1 MSKNSALH
9 QLDLSDR
16 EIAIYEALLK
26 SGPASIR
33 DIASRTSIN
42 RGTTYETLKQL
53 ANKGIVSYFP
63 KGKRRFFMAEDPDR
77 LLKLAERK
85 QQALS
90 SAIDQLQREIVPGLK
105 DLKPDFSPGNVR
117 FYEGDDG
124 VELVLRDILD
134 SASRSEDKHY
144 AVISTKTLREHLYR
158 PFPNFTKQRVA
169 LGINVKVIAI
179 GELPLPRNYCLI
191 LCGDFYSAAILT
203 TVFKHLSCTAGR
215 HYLAESYVWWYHS
228 NLPLPLLN
236 SPAHQDTNMW
246 DAGSQSQT

>member
-1 MSKNSALH
+1 MKNYALH

-16 EIAIYEALLK
+16 EISIYRALLK

-33 DIASRTSIN
+33 DIAARTEIN
-42 RGTTYETLKQL
+42 RGTTYDTLKGL

-63 KGKRRFFMAEDPDR
+63 KGKRRLFMAEDPER
-77 LLKLAERK
+77 LLSLADKK

-90 SAIDQLQREIVPGLK
+90 SAVEQLQREIVPGLK
-105 DLKPDFSPGNVR
+105 DLKPEFSPGNVR

-134 SASRSEDKHY
+134 SASRSEEKRY

-169 LGINVKVIAI
+169 LGINVRVIAI
-179 GELPLPRNYCLI
+179 GEG
-191 LCGDFYSAAILT
+191 GDEAE
-203 TVFKHLSCTAGR
+203 
-215 HYLAESYVWWYHS
+215 LAERKWLPAGDAKDASYIAIYPPKIALITLASS
-228 NLPLPLLN
+228 NFPVVVVIDSSAIATTQQLLF
-236 SPAHQDTNMW
+236 DTLW
-246 DAGSQSQT
+246 RFL